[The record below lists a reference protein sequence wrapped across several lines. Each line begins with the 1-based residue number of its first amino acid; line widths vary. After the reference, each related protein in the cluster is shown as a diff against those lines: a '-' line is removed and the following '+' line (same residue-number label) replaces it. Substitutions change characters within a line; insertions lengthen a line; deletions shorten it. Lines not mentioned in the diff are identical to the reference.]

1 MKTIDGTGRAPRV
14 RIPTAGFVEI
24 ENAGK
29 IKLSDELRSAVEDA
43 LNDYILHSGWDRNS
57 GPSKEKKAFV
67 RLFRKHVQ
75 GLLHAMGDLER
86 KLGDGFD
93 FDAGVAL
100 ETQCLFFFRTK
111 IDSVQFIENLRSL
124 DRALEDDDGHLAKGG
139 RPKDLFLPDFFCV
152 LEDIYLAA
160 GGRRLGVTKAVDGSH
175 RRESPFA
182 DFVNAIL
189 RFAPAGIGPSS
200 SLAVAVAWERQLRS
214 RRAVVAD
221 NP

>member
-1 MKTIDGTGRAPRV
+1 
-14 RIPTAGFVEI
+14 VEI

-29 IKLSDELRSAVEDA
+29 IELSDKLRSAVEDA
-43 LNDYILHSGWDRNS
+43 LNDYILHSGWDGNS
-57 GPSKEKKAFV
+57 GPSKEIKAFV
-67 RLFRKHVQ
+67 RLFRKHVK

-86 KLGDGFD
+86 KLGDGLD
-93 FDAGVAL
+93 FDPGVAL
-100 ETQCLFFFRTK
+100 ETQCLFFRTK
-111 IDSVQFIENLRSL
+111 IDSVQFIGNLRSL
-124 DRALEDDDGHLAKGG
+124 DRAPEDDDGHPAKGG

-152 LEDIYLAA
+152 LEDIYVAA

-189 RFAPAGIGPSS
+189 RFAPEGIGPSS
-200 SLAVAVAWERQLRS
+200 SLAVPVAWERQLRS
-214 RRAVVAD
+214 RRAVVAN

>member
-1 MKTIDGTGRAPRV
+1 
-14 RIPTAGFVEI
+14 VEI
-24 ENAGK
+24 ESAGK
-29 IKLSDELRSAVEDA
+29 IELSDKLRSAVEDA
-43 LNDYILHSGWDRNS
+43 LNDYILHRGWDRNS
-57 GPSKEKKAFV
+57 GPSKKKKDFV
-67 RLFRKHVQ
+67 RSFRKHVH

-100 ETQCLFFFRTK
+100 ETQCLFFFRAK
-111 IDSVQFIENLRSL
+111 IDCLQFIENLRSL
-124 DRALEDDDGHLAKGG
+124 DRALEDDGGHPAESG
-139 RPKDLFLPDFFCV
+139 RPKDLFLSDFFRD
-152 LEDIYLAA
+152 LEDIYRAA
-160 GGRRLGVTKAVDGSH
+160 GGRWVGVTKAVDGSH

-189 RFAPAGIGPSS
+189 RFDPAGIGPSS